1 MKLIANSV
9 TKTTYCISFI
19 RITGIW
25 LSFLLLSSTV
35 REMREKVF
43 PGVKSEKFVPAKNGK
58 IQNQRKFK
66 ISRETFMPLGIGD

>member
-1 MKLIANSV
+1 
-9 TKTTYCISFI
+9 
-19 RITGIW
+19 
-25 LSFLLLSSTV
+25 
-35 REMREKVF
+35 MREKVF